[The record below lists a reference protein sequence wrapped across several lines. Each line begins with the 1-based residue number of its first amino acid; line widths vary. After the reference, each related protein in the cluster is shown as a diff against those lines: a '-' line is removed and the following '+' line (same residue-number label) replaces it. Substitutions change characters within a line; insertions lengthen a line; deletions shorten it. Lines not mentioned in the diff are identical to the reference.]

1 MLGYIGLFAGLILL
15 IGFALR
21 GVNIFLASII
31 CALVVAIPNGILLP
45 AALLE
50 HYPFGPL
57 GAFTFAG
64 KFFLLFLCGAIF
76 GKAMATSQAAKSI
89 AVAITRGLGVKHTL
103 LVGMVVCALLTYG
116 GVVVF
121 VVVFTMYPLG
131 ITLMRE
137 ANLPKRIWCA
147 ATSVGAGTFTMTA
160 LPGTPSIHNVI
171 SASSLGTDLFAGG
184 WIGLFAAV
192 IMAGLGMWYVEREW
206 RLARANG
213 EGFVENAQDLRMEQ
227 LIGDPNDAPP
237 WGLALVPLLLVLG
250 VIMLPRLILGM
261 ADWSETEGVFAAI
274 LRFSAAQP
282 IIWPSIALVIGA
294 LSCGALFVSARR
306 KLGQV
311 FGQGAEDSVMPLLNT
326 AAVIGFGGVVTQ
338 TAGFG
343 EFAQWILGVDMPPLL
358 SVFTSVSTLSA
369 IVGSSSGGLQIF
381 MQTLAPSYLEMGI
394 QPEILHRIAAIAAGG
409 LDSLPHCGAVIATFM
424 IMGLSHKEAYKDM
437 FAVTVVVPVIACLA
451 SIALLMALGMGVT
464 PPA

>member
-1 MLGYIGLFAGLILL
+1 MLGYLGLFAGLALL
-15 IGFALR
+15 IWFALR
-21 GVNIFLASII
+21 GVNIFLASVI

-89 AVAITRGLGVKHTL
+89 AVAITRGLGTRHTL

-147 ATSVGAGTFTMTA
+147 ATAIGAGTFTMTA
-160 LPGTPSIHNVI
+160 LPGSPSIHNVI
-171 SASSLGTDLFAGG
+171 SASALGTDLFAGG
-184 WIGLFAAV
+184 WIGLFAAAL
-192 IMAGLGMWYVEREW
+192 MAGLGMWYVERQW
-206 RLARANG
+206 RVARARG

-227 LIGDPNDAPP
+227 LIGDPNEAPP
-237 WGLALVPLLLVLG
+237 WGLALIPLILVLA
-250 VIMLPRLILGM
+250 VIMLPRLILGL
-261 ADWSETEGVFAAI
+261 ADWSEAEGLLAQV
-274 LRFSAAQP
+274 LRFSASQP
-282 IIWPSIALVIGA
+282 IIWPSIALIVGSLA
-294 LSCGALFVSARR
+294 CAVLFANARR
-306 KLGQV
+306 KIGQV

-343 EFAQWILGVDMPPLL
+343 QFAQWILAVDMPPLL
-358 SVFTSVSTLSA
+358 SVFASISTLSA

-381 MQTLAPSYLEMGI
+381 MQTLAPSYLEMGV
-394 QPEILHRIAAIAAGG
+394 QPEILHRIAAIASGG

-424 IMGLSHKEAYKDM
+424 IMGLTHREAYKDM
-437 FAVTVVVPVIACLA
+437 FMVTVAIPVVACLL
-451 SIALLMALGMGVT
+451 SIALLMVLGVGVT

>member
-1 MLGYIGLFAGLILL
+1 MLGYLGLFAGLALL
-15 IGFALR
+15 IWFALR
-21 GVNIFLASII
+21 GVNIFLASVI

-89 AVAITRGLGVKHTL
+89 AVAITRGLGTRHTL

-147 ATSVGAGTFTMTA
+147 ATAIGAGTFTMTA
-160 LPGTPSIHNVI
+160 LPGSPSIHNVI
-171 SASSLGTDLFAGG
+171 SASALGTDLFAGG
-184 WIGLFAAV
+184 WIGLFAAAL
-192 IMAGLGMWYVEREW
+192 MAGLGMWYVERQW
-206 RLARANG
+206 RVARARG

-227 LIGDPNDAPP
+227 LIGDPNEAPP
-237 WGLALVPLLLVLG
+237 WGLALIPLILVLA
-250 VIMLPRLILGM
+250 VIMLPRLILGL
-261 ADWSETEGVFAAI
+261 ADWSEAEGLLAQV
-274 LRFSAAQP
+274 LRFSASQP
-282 IIWPSIALVIGA
+282 IIWPSIALIVGSLA
-294 LSCGALFVSARR
+294 CAVLFANARR
-306 KLGQV
+306 KIGQV

-343 EFAQWILGVDMPPLL
+343 EFAQWILAVDMPPLL
-358 SVFTSVSTLSA
+358 SVFASISTLSA

-381 MQTLAPSYLEMGI
+381 MQTLAPSYLEMGV
-394 QPEILHRIAAIAAGG
+394 QPEILHRIAAIASGG

-424 IMGLSHKEAYKDM
+424 IMGLTHREAYKDM
-437 FAVTVVVPVIACLA
+437 FMVTVAIPVVACLL
-451 SIALLMALGMGVT
+451 SIALLMVLGVGVT